1 MAATGSSD
9 ITIFALDTRGGE
21 IREIT
26 TGLAPRYAL
35 GYLIYG
41 STDGTIFA
49 HKFDPDRLELAGE
62 PIRIAQGV
70 GGWLQISLDVAVSPT
85 GAIAYIESTTNV
97 GRDLL
102 AQREPSIT
110 ELLFTRAGLRSPRIS
125 PEGDRILYG
134 LPGAAGSAPSSYVF
148 SLSQGTSDLVASP
161 VVESGSWSPD
171 GRSVIYTARDVS
183 GSQSQLA
190 IWTVAVGGGEGVRL
204 FSGLLGNDTQPAYT
218 WDGQHIVF
226 ELGAGGQ
233 RDVVMIRADGSGEP
247 IAIVATT
254 ANERQARPS
263 PVAPWVAYTSDQNG
277 TPEVYVARLD
287 GGGSRTLVSSAG
299 GTSPVWSMSGD
310 TLFYYQGPTLV
321 AAILSLGEQVV
332 VETLGPLP
340 FPTTS
345 GPDGPPQY
353 DVGRGIRVGVGGSS
367 SGSSIVVRTSF
378 LPSGP

>member
-1 MAATGSSD
+1 
-9 ITIFALDTRGGE
+9 
-21 IREIT
+21 
-26 TGLAPRYAL
+26 
-35 GYLIYG
+35 
-41 STDGTIFA
+41 
-49 HKFDPDRLELAGE
+49 
-62 PIRIAQGV
+62 V
-70 GGWLQISLDVAVSPT
+70 
-85 GAIAYIESTTNV
+85 
-97 GRDLL
+97 
-102 AQREPSIT
+102 
-110 ELLFTRAGLRSPRIS
+110 
-125 PEGDRILYG
+125 
-134 LPGAAGSAPSSYVF
+134 
-148 SLSQGTSDLVASP
+148 SQGTSDLVASL

-183 GSQSQLA
+183 GSQSQSA

-226 ELGAGGQ
+226 ELGASGQ
-233 RDVVMIRADGSGEP
+233 RDIVMIRADGSGEP

-287 GGGSRTLVSSAG
+287 GTGSRTLVSSAG
-299 GTSPVWSMSGD
+299 GAAPVWSMSGD
-310 TLFYYQGPTLV
+310 TLFYFEGPTLV
-321 AAILSLGEQVV
+321 AATVSLGEQVV
-332 VETLGPLP
+332 VEPLGPRV
-340 FPTTS
+340 FFSTS

-353 DVGRGIRVGVGGSS
+353 DVGRGMRVGVGGGS